1 MRQRR
6 TRGDRREKQT
16 IMKTEKEKKV
26 KEKKDRY
33 DEERE

>member
-1 MRQRR
+1 MRRRR
-6 TRGDRREKQT
+6 TRGDRRENQT

-33 DEERE
+33 AEERE